1 MNKEKL
7 RSEFREYL
15 KEAKI
20 QKLNESPVYL
30 GDMDGL
36 QYKEEFKDKVVSNF
50 DEISDKEKSKA
61 KKLFNDYKYIIKDN
75 TFYLFRDTNKLDL
88 FIVFTKKNN
97 TFEVHVIRNLSN
109 EKNLSFK
116 VYRAILDVTNYKEIT
131 TGDGL
136 SLANLKAHKNALGA
150 FKIYIRTKDGDT
162 EIEDKWEFD
171 YHMKR
176 NNHDE
181 VFVLKESGQ
190 LKHIRENY
198 NGKLDGYLDF
208 YMN

>member
-1 MNKEKL
+1 M
-7 RSEFREYL
+7 REQ
-15 KEAKI
+15 E
-20 QKLNESPVYL
+20 LNESPVYL

-36 QYKEEFKDKVVSNF
+36 QSKEDFKDKVVLNFSNI
-50 DEISDKEKSKA
+50 ENKEKTKA
-61 KKLFNDYKYIIKDN
+61 RKLFNNFKYIIKDN
-75 TFYLFRDTNKLDL
+75 TFYLFRDITVLDL
-88 FIVFTKKNN
+88 FIVFTKKNK

-116 VYRAILDVTNYKEIT
+116 TYRAILDVTEYKEIT

-136 SLANLKAHKNALGA
+136 SLSNLKAHKNALGA
-150 FKIYIRTKDGDT
+150 FKIYIRTKEGDA

-190 LKHIRENY
+190 LRHIRENY
-198 NGKLDGYLDF
+198 NGELDGYLDF
-208 YMN
+208 YMK